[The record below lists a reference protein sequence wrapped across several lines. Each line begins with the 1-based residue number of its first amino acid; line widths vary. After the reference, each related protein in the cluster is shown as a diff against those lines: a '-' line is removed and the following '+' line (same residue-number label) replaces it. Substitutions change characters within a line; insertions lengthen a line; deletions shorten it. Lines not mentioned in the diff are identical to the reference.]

1 MIFHVGVLAFVFI
14 SNLLCGCS
22 HACLVC
28 YKFVTTPLLLCVI
41 SNFIAQLHIWVP
53 SMYSSLPSFC
63 CHTNSQHS
71 ASTVGKVSLRRDLLA
86 DTYVHNNIH
95 VTCVHLYVYVST
107 VNTCDVFL
115 SAAVICSLS
124 LVGYL
129 RVFSSVVTILKTLIR
144 WQSVSDQC
152 FVHYGGTR
160 KI

>member
-1 MIFHVGVLAFVFI
+1 MI
-14 SNLLCGCS
+14 
-22 HACLVC
+22 
-28 YKFVTTPLLLCVI
+28 
-41 SNFIAQLHIWVP
+41 
-53 SMYSSLPSFC
+53 
-63 CHTNSQHS
+63 
-71 ASTVGKVSLRRDLLA
+71 
-86 DTYVHNNIH
+86 HNIIH

-129 RVFSSVVTILKTLIR
+129 RVFSSVVAILKTLSR

-152 FVHYGGTR
+152 FVNYGGTC